1 MSEDRFHFVEVAT
14 TLETGVITG
23 TYAVGGQ
30 TFHETWTVGEGA
42 RLDHP
47 AIAAAIRWLF
57 LLGGV
62 SSYKTSAPLLL
73 DTGSIALTNDE
84 AEFLRAFYL
93 HGLGEFA
100 YRNGLNLG
108 NLEVVG
114 PRITERPEVQLP
126 DLPNGPLIPFGGGI
140 DSIVTVEAVK
150 RSSATGRLFIC
161 SRPGDLFAA
170 IEAPAACSGHEIIRA
185 TRQIDP
191 LLYRSTE
198 LGFLNGHVPITGV
211 LSALAVVAALAHGHD
226 AVLMSNE
233 HSASDPNLI
242 DDAGMAINHQW
253 SKSEDFETA
262 FAQILRQNFGG
273 GLNFSSFLRTRSELW
288 VGREF
293 AKATTYHSSFR
304 SCNKAFRQDPEGR
317 LLEWCGVCDKCCFI
331 DLVLSPYLSRE
342 ELSTIFHG
350 REPLE
355 QESLLPIFETLIGRS
370 AWAKPFECVGD
381 PLECRA
387 AATLAARRED
397 RLTNGVL
404 AKLVGGDP
412 MSAAECAAL
421 LEPLPRRS
429 RGQ

>member
-1 MSEDRFHFVEVAT
+1 MSEDRFHFVDVAT
-14 TLETGVITG
+14 NLETGVITG
-23 TYAVGGQ
+23 TYAAGGR
-30 TFHETWTVGEGA
+30 TFQETWTVGEGA
-42 RLDHP
+42 QLDHP
-47 AIAAAIRWLF
+47 AIEAAIRWLF

-62 SSYKTSAPLLL
+62 SAYKTSALPVL
-73 DTGSIALTNDE
+73 DTGSLALTDDE
-84 AEFLRAFYL
+84 AHFLREFYV

-100 YRNGLNLG
+100 HRNGLDLRG
-108 NLEVVG
+108 LQIVG
-114 PRITERPEVQLP
+114 PRISERLAVQSPE
-126 DLPNGPLIPFGGGI
+126 LPNGPLIPFGGGI

-150 RSSATGRLFIC
+150 QSGIRGRLFIC

-170 IEAPAACSGHEIIRA
+170 IESPAACSGLEIIRA

-233 HSASDPNLI
+233 HSASDPNLV
-242 DDAGMAINHQW
+242 DDVGMEINHQW
-253 SKSEDFETA
+253 SKSEDFEEA
-262 FAQILRQNFGG
+262 FAQILGQTLQGG
-273 GLNFSSFLRTRSELW
+273 PRFSSFLRTRSELW

-293 AKATTYHSSFR
+293 SKATTYHSSFR

-331 DLVLSPYLSRE
+331 DLVLAPYLSRE

-355 QESLLPIFETLIGRS
+355 QVSLLPTFETLIGRS

-387 AATLAARRED
+387 AASLAALRED
-397 RLTNGVL
+397 RSENAVL
-404 AKLVGGDP
+404 ASLVGEDP
-412 MSAAECAAL
+412 LSAAECAAL

-429 RGQ
+429 RD